1 MTKDRFYYGY
11 PSFYEVTEVAQ
22 FHGLVSADTTA
33 FPSTLHLVCCLEDEP
48 PGNRIMFL
56 HLNDALVS
64 LHFKSSH
71 FLFIEDINAEIYI
84 DFLFIEDVKV
94 GTTAN

>member
-1 MTKDRFYYGY
+1 MT
-11 PSFYEVTEVAQ
+11 EIAQ
-22 FHGLVSADTTA
+22 FYGLVSADPRA

-48 PGNRIMFL
+48 QGNRIMFL

-71 FLFIEDINAEIYI
+71 FLFIEDIDAEIYT
-84 DFLFIEDVKV
+84 DFLFIEDIDAEVYSLSIYRRRKSRYLC
-94 GTTAN
+94 